1 MFNGFVKPAPL
12 SYYGTTNER
21 TYSAQA
27 DFALQARD
35 EFCLFM
41 IFQNPRGAPHFHEP
55 RDSRCDRFPL
65 DEFDYGIQG
74 LLRLR
79 ILS

>member
-35 EFCLFM
+35 EFCLFI
-41 IFQNPRGAPHFHEP
+41 IFKIREERLIFTNLAIRDATVVSLLTSLITVCRGF
-55 RDSRCDRFPL
+55 FV
-65 DEFDYGIQG
+65 
-74 LLRLR
+74 
-79 ILS
+79 